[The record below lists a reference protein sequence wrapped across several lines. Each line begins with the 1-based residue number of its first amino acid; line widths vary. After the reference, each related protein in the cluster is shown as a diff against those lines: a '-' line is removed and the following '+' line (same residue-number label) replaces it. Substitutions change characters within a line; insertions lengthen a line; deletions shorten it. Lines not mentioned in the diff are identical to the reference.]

1 MAVTY
6 TNNWKN
12 IMLALK
18 SKLRAEIK
26 CPIFSGFD
34 AVNKSNQFIKLIP
47 TGSSQIEKATFMES
61 REFNIDIQYY
71 MLRRNN
77 AQFEDYVFNQVSI
90 LEALVHDNIAL
101 TLSDSTRAHNLS
113 LETMELDVEEEDF
126 EDYFIVQWAL
136 SLIYTGNQG

>member
-136 SLIYTGNQG
+136 SLIYTRNQG

>member
-126 EDYFIVQWAL
+126 DDYFIVQWAL

>member
-101 TLSDSTRAHNLS
+101 TLSASTRAHNLS

>member
-47 TGSSQIEKATFMES
+47 TGSSQIEMATFMES

>member
-18 SKLRAEIK
+18 SKLRAEIS

-34 AVNKSNQFIKLIP
+34 AVSKSNQFIKLIP

-77 AQFEDYVFNQVSI
+77 AQFQDYVFKEVSI

-113 LETMELDVEEEDF
+113 LETMEFDVEEEDF

>member
-12 IMLALK
+12 IMLSLK

>member
-1 MAVTY
+1 M
-6 TNNWKN
+6 
-12 IMLALK
+12 
-18 SKLRAEIK
+18 
-26 CPIFSGFD
+26 
-34 AVNKSNQFIKLIP
+34 
-47 TGSSQIEKATFMES
+47 
-61 REFNIDIQYY
+61 
-71 MLRRNN
+71 
-77 AQFEDYVFNQVSI
+77 FNQVSI

>member
-1 MAVTY
+1 
-6 TNNWKN
+6 
-12 IMLALK
+12 MLALK

>member
-1 MAVTY
+1 MSVTY

>member
-61 REFNIDIQYY
+61 REFNIEIQYY

>member
-34 AVNKSNQFIKLIP
+34 AVKRDK
-47 TGSSQIEKATFMES
+47 
-61 REFNIDIQYY
+61 
-71 MLRRNN
+71 
-77 AQFEDYVFNQVSI
+77 
-90 LEALVHDNIAL
+90 H
-101 TLSDSTRAHNLS
+101 H
-113 LETMELDVEEEDF
+113 ETKF
-126 EDYFIVQWAL
+126 R
-136 SLIYTGNQG
+136 

>member
-126 EDYFIVQWAL
+126 KDYFIVQWAL